1 MKTADYFSEWLA
13 DEKAELKLSTYEA
26 MTNYINS
33 HIIPWFS
40 VNAPVLENI
49 KARDVQNYVNY
60 KLKSGRLDG
69 KSGGLSRAS
78 VSKHLS
84 IIKQAFNK
92 AVIFGYLSV
101 NPAACVRLKRAKSIY
116 TQRTVM
122 LSTEEAHKL
131 IEAFKGHYLYEAVV
145 LALYYGLRRSEVL
158 GLKWSAID
166 FANNEIRIEHTV
178 VKSLTIEA
186 SDSTKTFS
194 SHCVYDMFPD
204 VREMLLALKA
214 RNPQGSE
221 YLFLNSKKDKVMRPD
236 CMTRGFERRLIKM
249 GFKKM
254 RFHDLRQST
263 ASILFDMGMPVD
275 EVRIWLRHDDIETT
289 MNIYVHWK
297 NTRKKAISNK
307 IEGIFSLT

>member
-1 MKTADYFSEWLA
+1 
-13 DEKAELKLSTYEA
+13 
-26 MTNYINS
+26 
-33 HIIPWFS
+33 
-40 VNAPVLENI
+40 
-49 KARDVQNYVNY
+49 
-60 KLKSGRLDG
+60 
-69 KSGGLSRAS
+69 
-78 VSKHLS
+78 
-84 IIKQAFNK
+84 
-92 AVIFGYLSV
+92 
-101 NPAACVRLKRAKSIY
+101 
-116 TQRTVM
+116 M
-122 LSTEEAHKL
+122 LSTEEAQKL
-131 IEAFKGHYLYEAVV
+131 IEAFKGHYLYEAVA

-166 FANNEIRIEHTV
+166 FAKNEIRIEHTV

-254 RFHDLRQST
+254 RFHDLRHST

-297 NTRKKAISNK
+297 NTRKKAISSK